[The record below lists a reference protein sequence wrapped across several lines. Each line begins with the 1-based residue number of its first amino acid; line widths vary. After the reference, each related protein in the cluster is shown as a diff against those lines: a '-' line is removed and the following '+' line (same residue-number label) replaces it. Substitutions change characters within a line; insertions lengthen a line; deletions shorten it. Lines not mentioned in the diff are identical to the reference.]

1 MKKLFSV
8 LALFF
13 IWTISFSQGS
23 GGGNLNPY
31 IPGRPGATP
40 LTTYANSTPAQSDTI
55 TFNPPAVYMKYTQTR
70 NTRFTTV
77 PANNTINA
85 GQVWVAFHPDGTHS
99 VTIDTTLATGFKVI
113 GWPDSL
119 HDCKLFFQY
128 DSSHQQ
134 PLCTVGTYGSTASF
148 TQAIYSDSI
157 NTSGNQVATLNNAN
171 GDLSFLGNSPFTIGV
186 WVKKQTDGIFHY
198 FFVRKDGSNI
208 PINASINSSNQ
219 PELKIQDS
227 LGNFIDAIAAD
238 LPVTVSSAWT
248 HIVYTYS
255 GNKLTSGL
263 GIWVNNVQS
272 AATLS
277 SSGTLQNS
285 DTQTG
290 TNTVSFATNSAM
302 KIGPL
307 FFCNIKLTPTQIAE
321 AYNSNNYLDMRNASF
336 YANEVALYEFLNQT
350 FVDLTGNGH
359 AATITTPLYSTD
371 HK

>member
-1 MKKLFSV
+1 MKKLFYLLLLLISANCSAQFV
-8 LALFF
+8 TQLGRQTV
-13 IWTISFSQGS
+13 TITSYVTVPQSDSITF
-23 GGGNLNPY
+23 P
-31 IPGRPGATP
+31 
-40 LTTYANSTPAQSDTI
+40 TPAQYT
-55 TFNPPAVYMKYTQTR
+55 KYVQFR

-77 PANNTINA
+77 PGSNTINA
-85 GQVWVAFHPDGTHS
+85 GQYQVAFHPDGVHS

-128 DSSHQQ
+128 DGSGQQ

-171 GDLSFLGNSPFTIGV
+171 SDLSFLGNSPFTIGV
-186 WVKKQTDGIFHY
+186 WVKLQTDGIFHY
-198 FFVRKDGSNI
+198 FFVRKDGSNF
-208 PINASINSSNQ
+208 PIIASINSAHQ

-227 LGNFIDAIAAD
+227 LGNYIDGIAAD
-238 LPVTVSSAWT
+238 LPVTTGSGWT

-255 GNKLTSGL
+255 GNKLMSGL
-263 GIWVNNVQS
+263 GIGVNDVQS
-272 AATLS
+272 ALTLS

-285 DTQTG
+285 DTQIG
-290 TNTVSFATNSAM
+290 TNTVSFGTNSAM

-307 FFCNIKLTPTQIAE
+307 FFCNIKLSSGQIAE
-321 AYNSNNYLDMRNASF
+321 AYNSNNYYDIRNATF
-336 YANEVALYEFLNQT
+336 YPNTVALYEFLNQT
-350 FVDLTGNGH
+350 FIDLTGNGH
-359 AATITTPLYSTD
+359 APTITTPLYSTD